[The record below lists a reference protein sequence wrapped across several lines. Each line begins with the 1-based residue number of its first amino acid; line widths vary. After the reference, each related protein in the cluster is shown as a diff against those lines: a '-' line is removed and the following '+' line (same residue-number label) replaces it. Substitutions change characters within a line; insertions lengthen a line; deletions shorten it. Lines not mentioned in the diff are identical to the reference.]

1 MKNILCFGDSNTY
14 GYIPDGSGRYELS
27 VRYPG
32 VLQEILG
39 ADYHVVEE
47 GLCGR
52 TTIYEDPTRYC
63 RKAVDYIE
71 PCLYSHFPLDC
82 IVIML
87 GTNDCKTVFRAQ
99 ADEIKD
105 GLAQVIKIIRNISA
119 VPVIIVAPILLG
131 EKIWQDNFDP
141 DFDRESLDVSK
152 KLASEYKKLATAE
165 MCLFLNAA
173 EFAYPSEAD
182 QEHMTP
188 EGHKNLAA
196 ALAGII
202 KNMVLA

>member
-63 RKAVDYIE
+63 RKAVDSIE

-131 EKIWQDNFDP
+131 EKI
-141 DFDRESLDVSK
+141 SLMAGAGV
-152 KLASEYKKLATAE
+152 
-165 MCLFLNAA
+165 
-173 EFAYPSEAD
+173 
-182 QEHMTP
+182 
-188 EGHKNLAA
+188 
-196 ALAGII
+196 ALISVGALLVALG
-202 KNMVLA
+202 

>member
-47 GLCGR
+47 GVCGR

-165 MCLFLNAA
+165 RCLFLNAA

>member
-165 MCLFLNAA
+165 RCLFLNAA
-173 EFAYPSEAD
+173 EFAYPSEAN

>member
-32 VLQEILG
+32 VLQETLG

-165 MCLFLNAA
+165 RCLFLNAA

>member
-14 GYIPDGSGRYELS
+14 GYIPDGRGRYELS

-165 MCLFLNAA
+165 RCLFLNAA

>member
-165 MCLFLNAA
+165 RCLFLNTA

>member
-165 MCLFLNAA
+165 RCLFLNAA

>member
-52 TTIYEDPTRYC
+52 TTIYEDPTRFC

-165 MCLFLNAA
+165 RCLFLNAA

>member
-1 MKNILCFGDSNTY
+1 M
-14 GYIPDGSGRYELS
+14 
-27 VRYPG
+27 
-32 VLQEILG
+32 
-39 ADYHVVEE
+39 VEE

-165 MCLFLNAA
+165 RCLFLNAA

>member
-1 MKNILCFGDSNTY
+1 MKNILCFGDSTTY

-165 MCLFLNAA
+165 RCLFLNAA

>member
-1 MKNILCFGDSNTY
+1 MPPAERCIAACY
-14 GYIPDGSGRYELS
+14 MVWS

-105 GLAQVIKIIRNISA
+105 GLAQVIKIIRNIW
-119 VPVIIVAPILLG
+119 I
-131 EKIWQDNFDP
+131 
-141 DFDRESLDVSK
+141 SK
-152 KLASEYKKLATAE
+152 
-165 MCLFLNAA
+165 
-173 EFAYPSEAD
+173 
-182 QEHMTP
+182 
-188 EGHKNLAA
+188 
-196 ALAGII
+196 
-202 KNMVLA
+202 

>member
-14 GYIPDGSGRYELS
+14 GYNPDGSGRYELS

-165 MCLFLNAA
+165 RCLFLNAA

>member
-165 MCLFLNAA
+165 RCLFLNAA

-202 KNMVLA
+202 TNMVLA